1 MPEFCTLP
9 EFGKLPEDS
18 REVKNSELD
27 PESGQKLK
35 K

>member
-18 REVKNSELD
+18 REVKKIRN
-27 PESGQKLK
+27 
-35 K
+35 